1 MLQYM
6 QYINSLQSP
15 AADPAPAQG
24 VPPVPAGQDNGPG
37 AQQEEERGQVM
48 NAGGGGMMEDDAGA
62 NNVRGDR
69 DLLDWMYLLSRVVL
83 LFSIVYFYSSI
94 TRFLVVAVLAGF
106 VYLYQVTII
115 ALLSMPTDN
124 YNYSEWCIWRQRQTE
139 NQR

>member
-1 MLQYM
+1 
-6 QYINSLQSP
+6 
-15 AADPAPAQG
+15 
-24 VPPVPAGQDNGPG
+24 
-37 AQQEEERGQVM
+37 M
-48 NAGGGGMMEDDAGA
+48 NAGGGGMMEDDGN

-115 ALLSMPTDN
+115 SLLSMPTDN
-124 YNYSEWCIWRQRQTE
+124 YNHSEWCIWRQRQTE